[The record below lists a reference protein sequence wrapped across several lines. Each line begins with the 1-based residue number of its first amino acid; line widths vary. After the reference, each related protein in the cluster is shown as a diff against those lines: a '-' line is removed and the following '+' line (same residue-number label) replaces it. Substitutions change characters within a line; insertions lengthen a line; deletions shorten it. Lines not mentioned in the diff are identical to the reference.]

1 MRITGGTHRGRSIK
15 APTGQDVR
23 PTSDK
28 IRQAIFNM
36 LDSRGGVADDVVID
50 SFCGTGA
57 LGLEALSRG
66 AAFSLFVDKSGK
78 SLQLAKDNVRTLGVE
93 SQTDFLKADSTQLK
107 ANDVKSFQASLVF
120 CDPPYRKN
128 MITPCLRSLAEG
140 GWLAPVTTF
149 VLESEKDWRS
159 DISFADLEWSV
170 EKIYGD
176 TKITL
181 CRGTLA

>member
-1 MRITGGTHRGRSIK
+1 MRITGGTYRGRSIK

-50 SFCGTGA
+50 GFCGTGA

-66 AAFSLFVDKSGK
+66 AGFSLFVDKSAK
-78 SLQLAKDNVRTLGVE
+78 SLQLAKDNVRSIGLE
-93 SQTDFLKADSTQLK
+93 AQADFLKADSTQIK
-107 ANDVKSFQASLVF
+107 KNDVKSFQASLVF

-128 MITPCLRSLAEG
+128 MIVPCLKSLSEG
-140 GWLAPVTTF
+140 GWLAPVATF
-149 VLESEKDWRS
+149 VLESEKEWNLGV
-159 DISFADLEWSV
+159 SFTKLEWSV

-181 CRGTLA
+181 CRGALS